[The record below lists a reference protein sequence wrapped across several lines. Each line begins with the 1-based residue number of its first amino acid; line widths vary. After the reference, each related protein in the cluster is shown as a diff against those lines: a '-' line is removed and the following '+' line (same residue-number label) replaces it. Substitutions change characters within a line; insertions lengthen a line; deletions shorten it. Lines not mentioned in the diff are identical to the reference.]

1 MPGRPGVRQSL
12 TDPDVGVHDPSIV
25 ILWCGRRD
33 PNPHPNAALAG
44 FGLAYVPE
52 DVAPPH
58 LSKGRLK
65 RVLDDWRPPYS
76 GYHLY
81 DQGRGRPTQAFTLL
95 VDTLILVRRWRR
107 RSWRRRTA
115 ARCPERR
122 CGTSRSKPCSAPHDL
137 SRGCANARAARIR
150 RAKDAVDKLFAAPS
164 PEEASFARFRGAGGL
179 MAARVTR

>member
-1 MPGRPGVRQSL
+1 MPGRPSVRQSL

-107 RSWRRRTA
+107 RS
-115 ARCPERR
+115 
-122 CGTSRSKPCSAPHDL
+122 
-137 SRGCANARAARIR
+137 
-150 RAKDAVDKLFAAPS
+150 
-164 PEEASFARFRGAGGL
+164 
-179 MAARVTR
+179 

>member
-52 DVAPPH
+52 DVAPPY

-65 RVLDDWRPPYS
+65 RVVDDWRPPYS

-81 DQGRGRPTQAFTLL
+81 YQGRDQPTQAFTLL
-95 VDTLILVRRWRR
+95 VDTLVTGVIHDRYRVRKA
-107 RSWRRRTA
+107 RRT
-115 ARCPERR
+115 ER
-122 CGTSRSKPCSAPHDL
+122 PL
-137 SRGCANARAARIR
+137 SIRAN
-150 RAKDAVDKLFAAPS
+150 PS
-164 PEEASFARFRGAGGL
+164 PPRTEGRYGA
-179 MAARVTR
+179 